1 MSQYT
6 LTFIEEPRRR
16 GERLTSNSIDLSPFV
31 TDQFTGHM
39 MGAISG
45 RRHLASNRRV
55 RSCGCRGLDSCLICC
70 TRSLPQFDS
79 ELFHLQAPP
88 GFEITRDNPMA
99 DFASN
104 IQDIMNG
111 PSINTPSAGRIST
124 YKAEADI
131 GQCTICFE
139 PMKKGEVVMRL
150 PCQAEVSHA
159 FHKKCVQPWLEKNN
173 TCPNCRSTI

>member
-1 MSQYT
+1 MSRYT
-6 LTFIEEPRRR
+6 LTFIEEPTRR
-16 GERLTSNSIDLSPFV
+16 GDRLTSNSIDLSPLV

-45 RRHLASNRRV
+45 RRHLASNRRQ
-55 RSCGCRGLDSCLICC
+55 RQCRCRGLDTCLICC
-70 TRSLPQFDS
+70 TRLLPEFDS
-79 ELFHLQAPP
+79 ELFHLQA
-88 GFEITRDNPMA
+88 RDDPMA

-104 IQDIMNG
+104 IHDIMNG
-111 PSINTPSAGRIST
+111 PSISTPSTARIST

-131 GQCTICFE
+131 GQCTVCFE
-139 PMKKGEVVMRL
+139 TMKKGEVVMRL

-173 TCPNCRSTI
+173 TCPNCRSRI

>member
-16 GERLTSNSIDLSPFV
+16 GDRLTSNSIDLSPFV
-31 TDQFTGHM
+31 TDQLTGHM

-55 RSCGCRGLDSCLICC
+55 RSCGCRGLDNCLICC
-70 TRSLPQFDS
+70 EFALS
-79 ELFHLQAPP
+79 PP
-88 GFEITRDNPMA
+88 PEMSPMT
-99 DFASN
+99 DFVNS

-111 PSINTPSAGRIST
+111 PSINTPSTTRIST

-131 GQCTICFE
+131 GQCTVCFE
-139 PMKKGEVVMRL
+139 TMKKGELIMRL

-159 FHKKCVQPWLEKNN
+159 FHKSCVKPWLEKNN
-173 TCPNCRSTI
+173 TCPNCRSRI